1 VDRDVSDL
9 EEMGARF
16 SRGRVARYPARGRT
30 STRRPRRS
38 VPLFFSFLEALVPL
52 MVLAGPRRGPCQCH
66 DSHALAPP
74 VGELAM
80 AYATSLCELSTLA
93 RVTGSRCSRSPIPS
107 GTDSW
112 TVQEES
118 SHGDEHVQALADDDG
133 RISHSRRLIW

>member
-1 VDRDVSDL
+1 VTWKRWERDFLAVAWHAIWR
-9 EEMGARF
+9 EA
-16 SRGRVARYPARGRT
+16 GRPHVAPART
-30 STRRPRRS
+30 PRRS